1 MMQVVA
7 LIHHSRDLVAA
18 RLAKRLG
25 EVTAVAV
32 APEEPQ
38 VLSALSATGAE
49 RTLRL
54 WDEAL
59 EGVDYLGTALALA
72 GAVRALGKV
81 QVVVCADGGTAA
93 VGPAVA
99 ERLGWPHLGR
109 VVDAAVENGRLVAKR
124 RIGNSMRKLAAAPP
138 AVLCVSE
145 EPMGPLTAAAGDLKL
160 ETWSLA
166 DAALTAAELTYRR
179 SFRPQPAEGPTGEA
193 RRFANIDELVAR
205 LRADGLVGR

>member
-1 MMQVVA
+1 MQVVA
-7 LIHHSRDLVAA
+7 LIHHPRDLVAA
-18 RLAKRLG
+18 RLAARLG
-25 EVTAVAV
+25 SVTALAV
-32 APEEPQ
+32 APEEPE
-38 VLSALSATGAE
+38 VRTALSAARAE
-49 RTLRL
+49 RALRL

-72 GAVRALGKV
+72 GAVRALNEV

-109 VVDAAVENGRLVAKR
+109 VVDATLDNGRLVAKR
-124 RIGNSMRKLAAAPP
+124 RVGNSMRKLAASPP

-145 EPMGPLTAAAGDLKL
+145 EPMSLMPAASGDLKL

-179 SFRPQPAEGPTGEA
+179 SFRPQPAQGPTGEP
-193 RRFANIDELVAR
+193 RRFASIDELVAR
-205 LRADGLVGR
+205 LRADGLVRR